1 MRDENLSYRSNE
13 IFERNFTI
21 SVSLP
26 FDLSVC
32 IVIENTEKGIKYF
45 IYIYIK
51 KILSLAT
58 RKPKKIDRSI
68 NFTQANDSR
77 FSSPNPSKTPSP
89 KGESKGNWNATERSR
104 PFDNGHH
111 PTRLFTRR
119 NPRGGFLRSSIPR
132 PRRID
137 TIQLPAREKK
147 GIQGR
152 ERERSRCPTDVFS
165 PPPSFVERTRNA
177 RGRGGCWPPKACF
190 NSLIRRERQG
200 AENNRAFSRGTF
212 QSSSSARRV
221 VPFSIG
227 EGGRGM
233 VGSKDPEEVVSFR
246 RFSFSHRCR
255 RRHPRSPSLSLSFFS
270 LFFPRDPRI
279 RAPLPLSSLI
289 TPCCSFC

>member
-152 ERERSRCPTDVFS
+152 ERERDLVVQPTS
-165 PPPSFVERTRNA
+165 SLLLLPSLNERGT
-177 RGRGGCWPPKACF
+177 RGGEVDAGPRRLA
-190 NSLIRRERQG
+190 LIR
-200 AENNRAFSRGTF
+200 
-212 QSSSSARRV
+212 
-221 VPFSIG
+221 
-227 EGGRGM
+227 
-233 VGSKDPEEVVSFR
+233 
-246 RFSFSHRCR
+246 
-255 RRHPRSPSLSLSFFS
+255 
-270 LFFPRDPRI
+270 
-279 RAPLPLSSLI
+279 
-289 TPCCSFC
+289 

>member
-58 RKPKKIDRSI
+58 RKPRKIDRSI
-68 NFTQANDSR
+68 NFLYTSQR
-77 FSSPNPSKTPSP
+77 FSIFFP
-89 KGESKGNWNATERSR
+89 KSIENSLPQRRVERKLERNREVATIRQWSSSNATFHSEE
-104 PFDNGHH
+104 
-111 PTRLFTRR
+111 PTRRFPSLLDSSSTKDRH
-119 NPRGGFLRSSIPR
+119 NPTSCS
-132 PRRID
+132 
-137 TIQLPAREKK
+137 REERYS
-147 GIQGR
+147 G

-227 EGGRGM
+227 EGGERDGRFE
-233 VGSKDPEEVVSFR
+233 GS
-246 RFSFSHRCR
+246 
-255 RRHPRSPSLSLSFFS
+255 
-270 LFFPRDPRI
+270 
-279 RAPLPLSSLI
+279 
-289 TPCCSFC
+289 